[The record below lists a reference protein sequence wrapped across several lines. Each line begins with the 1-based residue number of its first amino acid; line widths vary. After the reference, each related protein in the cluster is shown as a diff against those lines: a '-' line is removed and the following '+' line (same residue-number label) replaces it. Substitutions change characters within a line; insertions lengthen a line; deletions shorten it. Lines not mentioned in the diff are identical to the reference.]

1 MKHYELLK
9 LVPGTDPVE
18 VQEKLRKYLRELD
31 STKDWLNH
39 PVVHCGCRQEDDY
52 DLMIVVEIDAEERMG
67 ELVDDPLALEYQGK
81 IAQYLKKRKS
91 FDHY

>member
-31 STKDWLNH
+31 GTK
-39 PVVHCGCRQEDDY
+39 VHRSCRQEDDY

>member
-9 LVPGTDPVE
+9 LVSGTDLVE
-18 VQEKLRKYLRELD
+18 VQEKLRKYFHELD
-31 STKDWLNH
+31 GTKDWLNH
-39 PVVHCGCRQEDDY
+39 PVVHRSCRQEDDY

-67 ELVDDPLALEYQGK
+67 ELADDPMALDYQGK
-81 IAQYLKKRKS
+81 IAQYIKKRKT

>member
-18 VQEKLRKYLRELD
+18 VHR
-31 STKDWLNH
+31 S
-39 PVVHCGCRQEDDY
+39 CRQEDDY

-67 ELVDDPLALEYQGK
+67 ELVDDPLVLEFQGK
-81 IAQYLKKRKS
+81 IAQYLKKRKT